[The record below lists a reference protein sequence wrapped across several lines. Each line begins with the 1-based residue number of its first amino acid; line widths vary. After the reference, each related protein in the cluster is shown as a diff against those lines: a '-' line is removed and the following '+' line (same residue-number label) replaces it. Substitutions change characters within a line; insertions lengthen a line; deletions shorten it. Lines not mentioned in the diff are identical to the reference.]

1 MASMRK
7 DESPA
12 ELGAGLAVLQRVL
25 AGCAA
30 PAVFAYKRMIIMR
43 KNLFNRALATAV
55 IVSVMALA
63 GCSTSKEEMLPPGD
77 SSMLELWQ
85 DEDGGG
91 TARNAV
97 AARDS
102 LRRPFTE
109 RESQAT
115 AASDRSY
122 SRTQESEISQ
132 QFPRL
137 PNPDLVMYVFP
148 HLADGNAPVPGYS
161 TVFPF
166 YSQVQY
172 AMPGE
177 RTEAY

>member
-1 MASMRK
+1 MIRLKSFMSMLV
-7 DESPA
+7 
-12 ELGAGLAVLQRVL
+12 LGLVL
-25 AGCAA
+25 
-30 PAVFAYKRMIIMR
+30 
-43 KNLFNRALATAV
+43 
-55 IVSVMALA
+55 S
-63 GCSTSKEEMLPPGD
+63 GCSTSKEEMLPAGD
-77 SSMLELWQ
+77 STMLELWQ
-85 DEDGGG
+85 GEDGGG
-91 TARNAV
+91 STRHAV

-102 LRRPFTE
+102 LRRPLTE
-109 RESQAT
+109 NEQQAT
-115 AASDRSY
+115 LADDRSY

-148 HLADGNAPVPGYS
+148 HLADGNTPVPGYS

>member
-1 MASMRK
+1 MMRK
-7 DESPA
+7 KTFYGVPVSA
-12 ELGAGLAVLQRVL
+12 ML
-25 AGCAA
+25 AGIL
-30 PAVFAYKRMIIMR
+30 V
-43 KNLFNRALATAV
+43 LT
-55 IVSVMALA
+55 
-63 GCSTSKEEMLPPGD
+63 GCSTSKEEMLPAGD

-85 DEDGGG
+85 GDEGGG
-91 TARNAV
+91 SSRHAA

-102 LRRPFTE
+102 LRRPLTDSE
-109 RESQAT
+109 RQAGVE
-115 AASDRSY
+115 ADRSY

-137 PNPDLVMYVFP
+137 PNPDLVMYVYP
-148 HLADGNAPVPGYS
+148 HLADNAPVPGYS

-177 RTEAY
+177 RTEAW

>member
-1 MASMRK
+1 MKTIRSALVM
-7 DESPA
+7 
-12 ELGAGLAVLQRVL
+12 LVIGAVL
-25 AGCAA
+25 
-30 PAVFAYKRMIIMR
+30 
-43 KNLFNRALATAV
+43 
-55 IVSVMALA
+55 S

-77 SSMLELWQ
+77 STMLQLWQ
-85 DEDGGG
+85 GEDGGG
-91 TARNAV
+91 SARNAV

-102 LRRPFTE
+102 LRRPLTE
-109 RESQAT
+109 NESS
-115 AASDRSY
+115 AAVAEDRSY

-148 HLADGNAPVPGYS
+148 HLADGNTPVPGYS

>member
-1 MASMRK
+1 MHR
-7 DESPA
+7 
-12 ELGAGLAVLQRVL
+12 LITIVTVAVSLVL
-25 AGCAA
+25 
-30 PAVFAYKRMIIMR
+30 
-43 KNLFNRALATAV
+43 T
-55 IVSVMALA
+55 
-63 GCSTSKEEMLPPGD
+63 GCSTSKEALLPAGD
-77 SSMLELWQ
+77 SSMLEIWQ
-85 DEDGGG
+85 GEDGGG

-102 LRRPFTE
+102 LRRPLTE
-109 RESQAT
+109 PESQAV
-115 AASDRSY
+115 AAVDRSY
-122 SRTQESEISQ
+122 SRTQESEITQ

-148 HLADGNAPVPGYS
+148 HLADGTAPVPGYS

-177 RTEAY
+177 RTEVY

>member
-1 MASMRK
+1 
-7 DESPA
+7 
-12 ELGAGLAVLQRVL
+12 
-25 AGCAA
+25 
-30 PAVFAYKRMIIMR
+30 MR
-43 KNLFNRALATAV
+43 KNLFNR
-55 IVSVMALA
+55 VMAVAVMVGAIALT

-85 DEDGGG
+85 GEDGGG
-91 TARNAV
+91 TAHNAV

-102 LRRPFTE
+102 LRRPLTE
-109 RESQAT
+109 SESQAT